1 MRIAIEHVTRL
12 DYDGEA
18 TDAIAEVRLG
28 PRNDEDQQVT
38 DHTLTVTP
46 QASISQYVDG
56 FGNNVHVVAISR
68 PHRFSEYHARSET
81 RTFLADPFAVPP
93 TAPTPLTAAE
103 EVDYLQPSP
112 FVPSLPEFV
121 HLGERFHPQ
130 SEADTFEA
138 ARRLSEFVYN
148 EFRYVKDATTIDT
161 PVATVLHDRRGV
173 CQDFA
178 HVLLG
183 LCRASGI
190 PARYVSGYIA
200 SRASD
205 ERRGAEASHAWVEA
219 WTPTHGWRGFD
230 AANNLVVNDLYVK
243 MAIGR
248 DYGDAA
254 PNRGSFRGIAR
265 ESLSVSVSTKILEA

>member
-18 TDAIAEVRLG
+18 TDAIAEVRVG
-28 PRNDEDQQVT
+28 PRNDGDQQVN
-38 DHTLTVTP
+38 DYELAVNP
-46 QASISQYVDG
+46 QASITEYVDG
-56 FGNNVHVVAISR
+56 FGNHVHVVAISR
-68 PHRFSEYHARSET
+68 PHRFAEYHARSET
-81 RTFLADPFAVPP
+81 RTFLADPFAVPLA
-93 TAPTPLTAAE
+93 APAPLTPAE
-103 EVDYLQPSP
+103 QIDYLQPSP
-112 FVPSLPEFV
+112 FVPSLAEFAT
-121 HLGERFHPQ
+121 LGERLHPQ
-130 SEADTFEA
+130 SQADTFEA

-148 EFRYVKDATTIDT
+148 GFRYVKDATTIDT

-183 LCRASGI
+183 LCRAAGI
-190 PARYVSGYIA
+190 AARYVSGYVA
-200 SRASD
+200 SRAAD

-230 AANNLVVNDLYVK
+230 PANNLVVNDLYVK

-248 DYGDAA
+248 DYSDAA
-254 PNRGSFRGIAR
+254 PNRGSFRGLAR
-265 ESLSVSVSTKILEA
+265 ESLTVSVRTKILDA